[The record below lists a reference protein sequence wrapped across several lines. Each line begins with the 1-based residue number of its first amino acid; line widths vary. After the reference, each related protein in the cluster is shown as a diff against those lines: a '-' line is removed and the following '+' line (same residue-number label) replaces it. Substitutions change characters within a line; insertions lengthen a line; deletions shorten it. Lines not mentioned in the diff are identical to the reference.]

1 MTNHPQ
7 RGNRPQLIRRQLLAG
22 MAVLPFAL
30 TSPLARAQPASPQT
44 SWASGRAWNRLR
56 IALGERLFPVV
67 LPDLASEAG
76 KHLLSNPMAV
86 GDEAG
91 LTQSSGW
98 IDGWQS
104 APSAYAARVRDAQDV
119 ARVVRFAREQGV
131 RLVIRGGGHSYH
143 GTSCAPDSLMLW
155 TRGLNDIEIHD
166 AFVPSGCD
174 AAPLPAVSLGAGCV
188 WGAAYDAVTRQHGRY
203 VQGGGCTTVGVA
215 GLIQG
220 GGFGNFSK
228 AYGMAAASLLEAEVV
243 TADGAIRIVNAARDP
258 DLFWALKGGGGGT
271 FGVITRVTLRT
282 HDLPSTFGAIRF
294 TIQARSDEAFR
305 RLIDRFLVH
314 YRDRLFNPHW
324 GEQAILTRSRKLIGE
339 MVFQGLEEEEARAHW
354 TDLMD
359 FAASDRDSFELTDPF
374 SIYITPA
381 RYFWDPENMNR
392 LIPGVM
398 TRDTRGGT
406 PSSAFWWTGDG
417 EQAGQMHHGM
427 ESVWLSQRLLAP
439 DARKALVEAL
449 FNASRI
455 WSVSLHFNKGIAGGS
470 EYARDA
476 SADAAVNPDAIDAFC
491 LALIASSGS
500 PGFAGVQRQ
509 RDIDDARKDGMSV
522 RRAMQA
528 LREVSPMAGSY
539 LYESDFHLTHAER
552 HFWGLHAARLG
563 LLKTRYDPTG
573 LFRVHHGIG
582 S

>member
-1 MTNHPQ
+1 MTNHLQ
-7 RGNRPQLIRRQLLAG
+7 RGNRPDLLRRQLLEG
-22 MAVLPFAL
+22 MAILPFVL
-30 TSPLARAQPASPQT
+30 ISPPALARLTHQQT
-44 SWASGRAWNRLR
+44 SWASGRAWTRLSV
-56 IALGERLFPVV
+56 ALGERLFPVN
-67 LPDLASEAG
+67 LPDLSGEAG
-76 KHLLSNPMAV
+76 KRLLANPVAV

-98 IDGWQS
+98 IDAWQS
-104 APSAYAARVRDAQDV
+104 APSSYAARVRDARDV
-119 ARVVRFAREQGV
+119 AQVVMFAREKGV

-143 GTSCAPDSLMLW
+143 GTSCASDSLMLW
-155 TRGLNDIEIHD
+155 TRGLDGIELHD
-166 AFVPSGCD
+166 AFVPRGSN
-174 AAPLPAVSLGAGCV
+174 ATPVPAVSLGAGCV

-243 TADGAIRIVNAARDP
+243 TADGAIRIVNAIRDP
-258 DLFWALKGGGGGT
+258 DLFWALKGGGGGS
-271 FGVITRVTLRT
+271 FGVVTRVTLRT

-294 TIQARSDEAFR
+294 TIQARSDQTFR
-305 RLIDRFLVH
+305 QLIDRFFLH
-314 YRDRLFNPHW
+314 YRNRLFNPHW
-324 GEQAILTRSRKLIGE
+324 GEQVIFTRSRKLIGE
-339 MVFQGLEEEEARAHW
+339 MVFQSLGEEEVRAHW
-354 TDLMD
+354 ADLMD
-359 FAASDRDSFELTDPF
+359 FAASDRNSFELIDPLT
-374 SIYITPA
+374 IHTTPA
-381 RYFWDPENMNR
+381 RLFWDPENMNR

-398 TRDTRGGT
+398 TRDTRSDTGA
-406 PSSAFWWTGDG
+406 SAFWWTGDG

-427 ESVWLSQRLLAP
+427 ESVWLSQRFLEP

-470 EYARDA
+470 QYARET
-476 SADAAVNPDAIDAFC
+476 SAETAVNPDAIDAFC

-500 PGFAGVQRQ
+500 SGFPGVVPRPDLESAR
-509 RDIDDARKDGMSV
+509 RDAEAVKN
-522 RRAMQA
+522 AMRA
-528 LREVSPMAGSY
+528 LRSVCPTAGSY
-539 LYESDFHLTHAER
+539 LYESDFHLMEAEERYWGTHAQELR
-552 HFWGLHAARLG
+552 RL
-563 LLKTRYDPTG
+563 KRRYDPAG

>member
-1 MTNHPQ
+1 M
-7 RGNRPQLIRRQLLAG
+7 RRQLLEG
-22 MAVLPFAL
+22 MAVLPLAL
-30 TSPLARAQPASPQT
+30 NSPLALAQPAISQT

-56 IALGERLFPVV
+56 VALGEKLFPVV
-67 LPDLASEAG
+67 LPDLAGEAG
-76 KHLLSNPMAV
+76 KRLLSNPVAV

-98 IDGWQS
+98 IDAWQS

-119 ARVVRFAREQGV
+119 ARIVRFAREKGV

-155 TRGLNDIEIHD
+155 TRGLDGIELHD
-166 AFVPSGCD
+166 AFVPAGSE
-174 AAPLPAVSLGAGCV
+174 AAPVPAVSLGAGCI

-271 FGVITRVTLRT
+271 FGVVTRVTLRT

-294 TIQARSDEAFR
+294 TIQARNEKAFR
-305 RLIDRFLVH
+305 GLIDRFLVH

-324 GEQAILTRSRKLIGE
+324 GEQAIFTRSRKLIGE
-339 MVFQGLEEEEARAHW
+339 MVFQGLREEEVRAHW
-354 TDLMD
+354 ADFMD
-359 FAASDRDSFELTDPF
+359 FAASDQEAFELVDPLTIF
-374 SIYITPA
+374 ITPA
-381 RYFWDPENMNR
+381 RLFWDPDNMNR

-398 TRDTRGGT
+398 TSDTRSDVGA
-406 PSSAFWWTGDG
+406 SAFWWTGDG
-417 EQAGQMHHGM
+417 EQAGQLHHGM
-427 ESVWLSQRLLAP
+427 QSMWLSQKLLES
-439 DARKALVEAL
+439 DARVSLVDAL
-449 FNASRI
+449 FAASRI

-470 EYARDA
+470 EFARAA
-476 SADAAVNPDAIDAFC
+476 SAETAINPDAVDAFC

-500 PGFAGVQRQ
+500 SSYPGVLPRPDLDGARQ
-509 RDIDDARKDGMSV
+509 DAVAVKG
-522 RRAMQA
+522 AMQA
-528 LREVSPMAGSY
+528 LRKVSPEAGSY
-539 LYESDFHLTHAER
+539 LYESDFHLADAGNRYWGKHAER
-552 HFWGLHAARLG
+552 LRQ
-563 LLKTRYDPTG
+563 LKLQYDPTG
-573 LFRVHHGIG
+573 LFSVHHGTG